1 MNRRDFLTLV
11 KGTAIGAGGLA
22 LLGPII
28 AYFYPSK
35 LEEMPSEP
43 VPVGPDGSIPP
54 GESKTVSYGRWPA
67 LVINHA
73 EGGLR
78 AYSAVC
84 THFGCIVKWNPET
97 GEIDCPCHEGY
108 FNAADGS
115 VISGPPPEPLL
126 ALPVSVENG
135 TITIGVLEQ

>member
-1 MNRRDFLTLV
+1 MNRRSFMKFV
-11 KGTAIGAGGLA
+11 NRAALA
-22 LLGPII
+22 LGGIAVIGPVI
-28 AYFYPSK
+28 AYFYPTK

-54 GESKTVSYGRWPA
+54 GEAKTIPYGRWPA
-67 LVINHA
+67 MIINLPD
-73 EGGLR
+73 GLR

-84 THFGCIVKWNPET
+84 THFGCIVKWNPES
-97 GEIDCPCHEGY
+97 GEIECPCHEG
-108 FNAADGS
+108 FFRPEDGS

-135 TITIGVLEQ
+135 TITIGVLES